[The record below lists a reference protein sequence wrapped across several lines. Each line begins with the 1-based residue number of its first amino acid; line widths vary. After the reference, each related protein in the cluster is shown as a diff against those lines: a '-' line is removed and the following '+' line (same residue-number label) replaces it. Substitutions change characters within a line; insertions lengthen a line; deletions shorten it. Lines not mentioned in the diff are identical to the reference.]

1 MYFNSLDLFFGRYRF
16 DTLAFFSLIY
26 YYIIIYFLSLDYLM
40 VLTKCIFLILRYCNF
55 FSWSYGI
62 TIFKDYEIYIYIW
75 FLLFVPL
82 HLVPLIYVY
91 LTVWNSSYIFQ
102 YLSIFLYV
110 YVYYYIIFSF
120 TWLLDG
126 PIWMHFLDPKVLQ
139 SLRIMYIYIY
149 IYVYIQVQHLLLHSL
164 HTKIWHL
171 GFKYF

>member
-1 MYFNSLDLFFGRYRF
+1 MYFNSLDLFFGRYHF

-26 YYIIIYFLSLDYLM
+26 YYIIIFFLSLDYLM

-126 PIWMHFLDPKVLQ
+126 PTWMHFLDPKVLQ
-139 SLRIMYIYIY
+139 SLRIMYIYI
-149 IYVYIQVQHLLLHSL
+149 YIQVQHLLLHSL

>member
-62 TIFKDYEIYIYIW
+62 TIFKDYEIYIYIYMV
-75 FLLFVPL
+75 LFICTFTPGPINL
-82 HLVPLIYVY
+82 CSY

-110 YVYYYIIFSF
+110 YVYTYVYYYIIFSF

-149 IYVYIQVQHLLLHSL
+149 IYTSTTSSSSFFTY
-164 HTKIWHL
+164 
-171 GFKYF
+171 